1 MRNIYKASC
10 EGVHYVYVDT
20 PNHNLND
27 AKGASHEEAIRTLH
41 NFLDSRVSLI
51 ENLIDILSQGY
62 EDFEGSCIEM
72 LMAYEYLFDSTCN
85 DSIIKCL
92 KDLRVQ
98 LKAAARDIE
107 TGSVEYKEVEIEF
120 E

>member
-1 MRNIYKASC
+1 MRNVYKASC

-20 PNHNLND
+20 PNSGMND
-27 AKGASHEEAIRTLH
+27 AEGASHEEAIRSLH
-41 NFLDSRVSLI
+41 SFLEGRVSLI

-72 LMAYEYLFDSTCN
+72 LMAYGYLFDDNCN
-85 DSIIKCL
+85 ESILKCL

-98 LKAAARDIE
+98 LKAIARDIE
-107 TGSVEYKEVEIEF
+107 TGSVEYKEVDIEF